1 MSAKAIAKKVKV
13 PMNFLLSS
21 LRMTLAI
28 APFVWLGL
36 PSRAIAHGAVLQYS
50 TTQAYEIT
58 AAYDSGQPMT
68 AAQVAIFSPD
78 NPSTP
83 WMMGTTDDQGQ
94 FLFTPPTPGNWEV
107 QVRQAGHGDVVV
119 IPVSDRPTSSTEGGA
134 EGDRSR
140 SGAFDNWQKGL
151 MAGSVL
157 WGCVGTALFFSQ
169 KQSSQP
175 SVSKHS

>member
-1 MSAKAIAKKVKV
+1 MES
-13 PMNFLLSS
+13 PFSY
-21 LRMTLAI
+21 LRLTLAI
-28 APFVWLGL
+28 APFLWLGA

-50 TTQAYEIT
+50 ATQAYAIT

-68 AAQVAIFSPD
+68 AAQVAIFAPD

-83 WMMGTTDDQGQ
+83 WMTGTTDAQGQ

-119 IPVSDRPTSSTEGGA
+119 IPVSDGSTSSAAGA
-134 EGDRSR
+134 ESAEGAESAAGDRSR

-151 MAGSVL
+151 MAVSVL